1 MRGYSQNHE
10 SLIDY
15 FHKEWYKSVHRMKN
29 NRDHFEANEMTIRYE
44 EKQSNAAVKAPN
56 FKAFDFEHYKTLKQ
70 AESWRPKAEEVDG
83 GGSATKPV
91 VTPENRTIYTENRQ
105 IYGESIR
112 YSDMAA
118 KPASSEKYQ
127 PPHRR
132 A

>member
-1 MRGYSQNHE
+1 MHNFLFIQLVIVFFLNHLRYPNV
-10 SLIDY
+10 SLI
-15 FHKEWYKSVHRMKN
+15 S
-29 NRDHFEANEMTIRYE
+29 
-44 EKQSNAAVKAPN
+44 APN

-70 AESWRPKAEEVDG
+70 AESWRPKPEEGDG
-83 GGSATKPV
+83 ATKPP
-91 VTPENRTIYTENRQ
+91 TESRTIYTDNRQ

>member
-15 FHKEWYKSVHRMKN
+15 FHREWYKSVHRLKN
-29 NRDHFEANEMTIRYE
+29 NRDHFDANEMTMRYE
-44 EKQSNAAVKAPN
+44 EKQSNPAVKAPN

-70 AESWRPKAEEVDG
+70 AESWRPKAEEGDG
-83 GGSATKPV
+83 AAKPP
-91 VTPENRTIYTENRQ
+91 TESRTIYTENRQ